1 MLRKH
6 KAKTSDGS
14 DASLAPSTSHILMT
28 AAYVTTAAVYA
39 VTLLSS
45 SDLHQPSV
53 WIPLTILFAVFTLTV
68 YIDLPGTAPL
78 WQHVGLLALK
88 VGLIFAILL
97 VGQGHGYLPILYFI
111 VVPMA
116 YFSLPFWHANGITAL
131 SMLSLFVAFALT
143 ASTDLGT
150 TLVSCLPYTGGM
162 FFFAGLTTA
171 LVRQSEERQ
180 RAERLLAELED
191 AHQQLQEY
199 ATQVK
204 ALAVAEE
211 RNRLAREI
219 HDSLGHYLTA
229 ITMQLQAAGQLVAEQ
244 PERAAE
250 SIAKAEEM
258 TRESLAEVRRSV
270 AALRA
275 SPLDT
280 AVLGDAIGELVG
292 EFHDSGIATTFSVK
306 GKSRSLPI
314 QAKTALYRVA
324 QEGLTNVRKHAN
336 ASAIEVK
343 LAYRSEQVTLSVE
356 DNGTGQRGEES
367 EGFGLLG
374 LRERIALLGG
384 LLEAGNNPEGGFRL
398 QVTVP
403 RRVEESDE

>member
-1 MLRKH
+1 MH
-6 KAKTSDGS
+6 DGS
-14 DASLAPSTSHILMT
+14 DASLAPSTGKIMMT

-39 VTLLSS
+39 VTLLSNP
-45 SDLHQPSV
+45 DLRQPAI
-53 WIPLTILFAVFTLTV
+53 WIPLTVLFAAFTLAI
-68 YIDLPGTAPL
+68 YLDLPGTAPL
-78 WQHVGLLALK
+78 WQHAGFLALK

-97 VGQGHGYLPILYFI
+97 VGRGYGYLPILYFI

-116 YFSLPFWHANGITAL
+116 YFTLPFWQANGIAAL
-131 SMLSLFVAFALT
+131 SMLSLLVAFALT
-143 ASTDLGT
+143 ASTNLGT
-150 TLVSCLPYTGGM
+150 TLISCLPYIGGM
-162 FFFAGLTTA
+162 LFFAGLTTA
-171 LVRQSEERQ
+171 LIRQREERQ

-191 AHQQLQEY
+191 AHRQLQEY

-204 ALAVAEE
+204 TLAVAEE

-229 ITMQLQAAGQLVAEQ
+229 ITMQLQAAGKLVTEQ

-258 TRESLAEVRRSV
+258 ARESLAEVRRSV

-280 AVLGDAIGELVG
+280 AVLGDAIGDLVG
-292 EFHDSGIATTFSVK
+292 EFHEGGIATTFSVK

-336 ASAIEVK
+336 ASAVEVN
-343 LAYRSEQVTLSVE
+343 LTYQSEKVTLSIK
-356 DNGTGQRGEES
+356 DNGTGQRREES

-384 LLEAGNNPEGGFRL
+384 SLETGNNPEGGFRL

-403 RRVEESDE
+403 RQVQEDE